1 MKAVV
6 RMTELVAP
14 FVPVHGSWTFLP
26 DMNCFRDVFMEL
38 TREEMHGNVEIISKD
53 VIESK

>member
-1 MKAVV
+1 
-6 RMTELVAP
+6 MTELVAP

-38 TREEMHGNVEIISKD
+38 TREEMYGNVEIISKD